1 MPAPREPESS
11 PHITSLLALSAA
23 LLESRDEEAVLR
35 ATMRVGCEIVMAEGC
50 LFVPFGEYVQT
61 LPALE
66 FGRLPILES
75 AGWST
80 VLTHPSTR
88 QTCKACTTR
97 YGGPDCIL
105 LRDSMEDRF
114 VHCAPLSIK
123 SREAGLFS
131 FIFSV
136 ETDVNEDSEILL
148 AESVRLTGLALETL
162 SLRSLTLP
170 TTTFPIDTEPNGPQ
184 IETRA
189 ILGER
194 MRLAREIHDGLAQTL
209 AFLKI
214 EVGRAERFLE
224 QGKSDSAARVLHD
237 STRTLSDAY
246 LDARQAIENLRRV
259 PDGSTADWLKQV
271 AEDFESVAGQ
281 SVATD
286 FQLSHELSINV
297 KVQMIRIV
305 QEALT
310 NVRKHAE
317 ASHVSLTARESDENI
332 IVEVKDNG
340 RGFAVDLPGA
350 THFGLRGMRERAEA
364 IGAEVHVFSCPSNG
378 TTVRLSVPSSRDA
391 SA

>member
-1 MPAPREPESS
+1 MPAPRESESF
-11 PHITSLLALSAA
+11 PHIESLLALSAA
-23 LLESRDEEAVLR
+23 LLESHDEESVLR
-35 ATMRVGCEIVMAEGC
+35 ASMRVGCEIVLAEGC
-50 LFVPFGEYVQT
+50 LFVPFGEYAQT

-66 FGRLPILES
+66 FGRLPELVS
-75 AGWST
+75 VGWNA

-88 QTCKACTTR
+88 QTCKACSTR
-97 YGGPDCIL
+97 HGGPECIL
-105 LRDSMEDRF
+105 MRESIEDRF
-114 VHCAPLSIK
+114 VHCAPLSVK
-123 SREAGLFS
+123 GREAGLFS
-131 FIFSV
+131 FIFSF
-136 ETDVNEDSEILL
+136 ETQVSEESEIIL
-148 AESVRLTGLALETL
+148 AESVRLTGIALETL
-162 SLRSLTLP
+162 SIRSLTLP
-170 TTTFPIDTEPNGPQ
+170 SASIQTDVEPNIAE

-189 ILGER
+189 ILSER

-224 QGKSDSAARVLHD
+224 NGKSDSAARVLHD
-237 STRTLSDAY
+237 SVRTLSDAY

-259 PDGSTADWLKQV
+259 PDGNVADWLKQV

-281 SVATD
+281 SVEID
-286 FQLSHELSINV
+286 LNLPHDLSINI

-317 ASHVSLTARESDENI
+317 ASHVSLSARESDGNV
-332 IVEVKDNG
+332 IVEVRDNG

-350 THFGLRGMRERAEA
+350 TRFGLRGMRERAEA
-364 IGAEVHVFSCPSNG
+364 IGAEVHVSSFPSKG
-378 TTVRLSVPSSRDA
+378 TTVRLSVPRKM